1 MKARLASLFLV
12 LIFAGSTFA
21 GVPIHLGEGECSM
34 GEMMDMDCCESALK
48 QESSSEV
55 ANAKLCCALNCA
67 QNGTT
72 SPPKLSRV
80 TPSATLRSVSHT
92 ALTYSPLTGFLRFDS
107 SDRLHGPAKSG
118 PLYLHNL
125 ALLI

>member
-1 MKARLASLFLV
+1 MKTRLASLFLV
-12 LIFAGSTFA
+12 LILAGTTLA
-21 GVPIHLGEGECSM
+21 GVPIHFGEGECSM
-34 GEMMDMDCCESALK
+34 GEMMDMDCCEAALK
-48 QESSSEV
+48 QESTPEV

-72 SPPKLSRV
+72 SPPKASRV
-80 TPSATLRSVSHT
+80 TPSATLRALSHA
-92 ALTYSPLTGFLRFDS
+92 ALTYSPPTGFLRFAS
-107 SDRLHGPAKSG
+107 SDRLHGPPKSG